1 MSTEKHEEIK
11 KWLAQYL
18 AIDYERPDWL
28 IYPRGMI
35 KKATL
40 TFMTILFRLLVGHRL
55 SHRKAHNVLT
65 WHRAVMV
72 AALVAGLEI
81 NFAKLMLAVIQRAYM
96 TSTTYPFL
104 SLIFQ
109 LCRDV
114 GVTIWTYERQCRQA
128 GTVDIGLIKD
138 EANVAAPHRGSRI
151 KFPPLTEN

>member
-40 TFMTILFRLLVGHRL
+40 PFMTILFRLLVGHRL

-72 AALVAGLEI
+72 AALVAILEI
-81 NFAKLMLAVIQRAYM
+81 NIAKLMLVVTHEREFK
-96 TSTTYPFL
+96 TSTIYPFPC
-104 SLIFQ
+104 LI
-109 LCRDV
+109 L
-114 GVTIWTYERQCRQA
+114 
-128 GTVDIGLIKD
+128 
-138 EANVAAPHRGSRI
+138 
-151 KFPPLTEN
+151 